1 MFFLSGNELIM
12 QTSPNRPRV
21 YQKEECPD
29 VTPIDVNKL
38 GRAYHK
44 IPKIITDKFDSI
56 ESRLSIFF
64 LKKYRMNATLKNMS
78 FDTDCHFKH
87 AQIFEDT
94 WGNIGFD
101 INRTF
106 LLDILHNYYGL
117 SRDSNPL
124 TSDINQPVTKT
135 EERLRNKLGHELAQL
150 TMVQEILAEEL
161 ELKNDYASVINQW
174 AWSIQFWLEGYD
186 EYCFSILLDTHH
198 VDILL
203 ATLREKSAPNEQQ
216 PKRLSAAQIEHMFN
230 SMPLSLTGKL
240 ASVNLT
246 VAQLLEITPG
256 DIIPV
261 SLNEPLPVFI
271 GSEQLFSST
280 IAEDRGKLFFTDF
293 NDKTPEMKYE

>member
-1 MFFLSGNELIM
+1 M
-12 QTSPNRPRV
+12 QTSANRIRV
-21 YQKEECPD
+21 YQKENCPE
-29 VTPIDVNKL
+29 VTRIDVNKL

-44 IPKIITDKFDSI
+44 IPKIITEKFDSI

-64 LKKYRMNATLKNMS
+64 LKKYRMNATLKNMA
-78 FDTDCHFKH
+78 FDTDCHLKN
-87 AQIFEDT
+87 AQIFENAY
-94 WGNIGFD
+94 GNIGFD

-117 SRDSNPL
+117 SKDNNPL
-124 TSDINQPVTKT
+124 ASDIHQPVTKT
-135 EERLRNKLGHELAQL
+135 EERLRNKLAHELSQL
-150 TMVQEILAEEL
+150 TMSQEIMAEEL
-161 ELKNDYASVINQW
+161 ELRNDYSSVINQW

-203 ATLREKSAPNEQQ
+203 ATLREKNDTSQ
-216 PKRLSAAQIEHMFN
+216 PQPRNLSAAQIEHMFN
-230 SMPLSLTGKL
+230 AMPLSLTGKL
-240 ASVNLT
+240 ASINLT
-246 VAQLLEITPG
+246 VAQLLEMSAG

-271 GSEQLFSST
+271 GSEQLFSAT
-280 IAEDRGKLFFTDF
+280 VAEDRGKLFMTDF